1 MKSILI
7 TLALLLVLGLFSSC
21 GEEAGAVEEAG
32 ENGTAQATIAPQPNA
47 EELIGSIVL
56 SVVGEENCDG
66 KPCYW
71 IEAIVVGDSSDE
83 DITIRTLLE
92 IENNLGGVLDV
103 IKRAVIQVNA
113 GTALELALPELVQ
126 LIAGQM
132 SASGAGAAKVEGDY
146 QRVGTIAIN
155 LVGREEY
162 NGEPCHWIEATVTGA
177 TLDEDITVRTLVA
190 LENNLDDVLDVI
202 KRAVVQ
208 VNSSTTLELALPELV
223 QLITGHMG
231 DSMGGT
237 SSVVEAPASTA
248 TSGPTVT
255 PGPATYEEGQVGPR
269 INRTEEVS
277 TDSGEGSYSD
287 SSSGVN
293 DDAINHEN
301 VEVTEGGK
309 PISVVN
315 TSVSAAPF
323 RFTVRLHP
331 GLG

>member
-1 MKSILI
+1 MKKTLI
-7 TLALLLVLGLFSSC
+7 PLALLLALGLFISC
-21 GEEAGAVEEAG
+21 GAEAEEVDVSLADD
-32 ENGTAQATIAPQPNA
+32 AQSTGVAQPNA
-47 EELIGSIVL
+47 QELIGSIVL

-83 DITIRTLLE
+83 DITIHTLLE

-126 LIAGQM
+126 LVTGQM
-132 SASGAGAAKVEGDY
+132 SASGADAAKVEGNY

-155 LVGREEY
+155 LVGREEH

-177 TLDEDITVRTLVA
+177 TLDEDITVHTLVA

-202 KRAVVQ
+202 KRAMVQ

-231 DSMGGT
+231 GSTPM
-237 SSVVEAPASTA
+237 VAVAPA
-248 TSGPTVT
+248 TSDNTGPTVT

-293 DDAINHEN
+293 DDEINHEN

-309 PISVVN
+309 PISVLS
-315 TSVSAAPF
+315 TSVFSAPF
-323 RFTVRLHP
+323 SYQVKFHKNF
-331 GLG
+331 G